1 MATYCDDLVAAHGA
15 ERAERLLWD
24 GPPHALIF
32 PNLFLGELNL
42 AIIEPLAANET
53 VHRHTAVLFDGVDD
67 AFNRRLLRQS
77 EAAMGPAGFI
87 VADDAVTAE
96 RMQAGFAASRAEWST
111 SGDGG
116 RGWIDLSRGL
126 EREELGE
133 DGRRRA
139 RVSDE
144 TTNRGFWRQYRDVMT
159 DT

>member
-1 MATYCDDLVAAHGA
+1 M
-15 ERAERLLWD
+15 
-24 GPPHALIF
+24 IF

-42 AIIEPLAANET
+42 AIVEPFAPNET

-96 RMQAGFAASRAEWST
+96 RMQAGFAAST
-111 SGDGG
+111 SGSRE

-126 EREELGE
+126 EREELGA
-133 DGRRRA
+133 DGRRRG

-144 TTNRGFWRQYRDVMT
+144 TTNRGFWRQYCKVMSEV
-159 DT
+159 